1 VKQRQEALER
11 VKKKLF
17 DRKSEM
23 IEDLDLLTKDRVSDG
38 QVQDSGDEALT
49 LTLEKLNTS
58 LEQTEIDELR
68 SIDDA
73 ISRLDKGEYG
83 FCVDCSEPISSKRL
97 ETFPYAA
104 RCIVCQEAAEE

>member
-1 VKQRQEALER
+1 MKQRQEALER
-11 VKKKLF
+11 VKRKLF

-68 SIDDA
+68 LIDDA

>member
-1 VKQRQEALER
+1 VKQRLEALER

-23 IEDLDLLTKDRVSDG
+23 IEDLDLLTKDRVSDS

-68 SIDDA
+68 LIDDA

>member
-68 SIDDA
+68 LIDDA